1 MDSIEFTGR
10 LKQAAESLGFE
21 LSGACPAVTPRGVTS
36 LADWLKAGYAGDMS
50 YLADRQAAYE
60 HPRHILSGAR
70 GLLMLGKPYS
80 PAVASEGQVG
90 YGRIARYA
98 TGPVDYHDDI
108 RERLKTLGRLAQ
120 ELQPGVRVRGV
131 VDTAP
136 LLERDFAQLAGLGW
150 IGKNTMLLNRR
161 LGSYFFLA
169 ALLLDRDLAYDSALS
184 SGYCG
189 RCSACL
195 EACPTKAFP
204 RPYLL
209 DATRCISYWTIEWQG
224 PIPHELRPA
233 IGDRLLG
240 CDVCQEVCPWNRRV
254 AKTVT
259 PSRTG
264 ASSWLLSQPLHALF
278 KLSEEMFRE
287 QFRHTV
293 FWRLRR
299 RGLLRN
305 AAIVLGNQGAAESH
319 DMLARAQ
326 RDPEPVVRGAAAWAL
341 GRIGTVAA
349 LATLGNQL
357 DVESDPTVRDEL
369 EQALGENGRGRP

>member
-1 MDSIEFTGR
+1 MNSIEFTAR
-10 LKQAAESLGFE
+10 LKQTALSVGFE
-21 LSGACPAVTPRGVTS
+21 LSGACPAVAPRGMAS
-36 LADWLKAGYAGDMS
+36 LADWLKAGYAGNMT
-50 YLADRQAAYE
+50 YLADRRAAYE

-80 PAVASEGQVG
+80 SAMASDEKAGH
-90 YGRIARYA
+90 GRIARYA
-98 TGPVDYHDDI
+98 AGPVDYHDDI
-108 RERLKTLGRLAQ
+108 RKRLKTLGRFAK

-169 ALLLDRDLAYDSALS
+169 ALVLDRELAYDSAPQ

-195 EACPTKAFP
+195 DACPTNAFP
-204 RPYLL
+204 RPYVL
-209 DATRCISYWTIEWQG
+209 DATRCISYLTIEWQG
-224 PIPHELRPA
+224 PIPRELRPA
-233 IGDRLLG
+233 IGNRLFG
-240 CDVCQEVCPWNRRV
+240 CDVCQEVCPWNRRA
-254 AKTVT
+254 AKTME
-259 PSRTG
+259 PSRAG
-264 ASSWLLSQPLHALF
+264 SFPSSLSQPLHALF
-278 KLSEEMFRE
+278 KLSDETFRE

-293 FWRLRR
+293 FWRVRR

-305 AAIVLGNQGAAESH
+305 AAIVLGNQGVAESH
-319 DMLARAQ
+319 DALARAQ

-349 LATLGNQL
+349 LETLRDQL
-357 DVESDPTVRDEL
+357 DVETDPTVRDEV
-369 EQALGENGRGRP
+369 EQALRENVRREP